1 MPVLDSFLKID
12 LDFGF
17 EFTTEEP
24 PDETEKPEHP
34 PCRDVVLSSAAFF
47 SCQQVRYNPQWK
59 ETPMNTVS
67 NNPVSELE
75 MVNVMLNRHTWVVV
89 ADSEKALF
97 LCNGRDMK
105 NVQLGIIH
113 QMHHSNP
120 ATREQGSDRP
130 GRFSSGPGLGRS
142 AVEDTDWHE
151 ISKKRFAKEIADAL
165 YGYAH
170 RGEFERLVIVAPP
183 LMLGEMRQEFHK
195 EVSDRIVSEIPKTL
209 TNHSTNDIQSILEE
223 G

>member
-1 MPVLDSFLKID
+1 
-12 LDFGF
+12 
-17 EFTTEEP
+17 
-24 PDETEKPEHP
+24 
-34 PCRDVVLSSAAFF
+34 
-47 SCQQVRYNPQWK
+47 
-59 ETPMNTVS
+59 MNTVS
-67 NNPVSELE
+67 NNLVSELE
-75 MVNVMLNRHTWVVV
+75 MVNIMLNRHTWVVV

-113 QMHHSNP
+113 QMHHSNR

-130 GRFSSGPGLGRS
+130 GRLGRS
-142 AVEDTDWHE
+142 AVEDADRHE